1 MGLALLALGWSR
13 SADAGVQVQMA
24 LGMIGGVSLGLF
36 ISILAWQRVLEHGLA
51 AVHSAKERLLSIIDE
66 RQALTFA
73 LRDIARVREADRAVA
88 RDRAAVQI
96 REAAAALDALWRG
109 EPMPEDLLERIEQ
122 AERAWRASAYPG
134 LLELV
139 WPGPGELVMPELV
152 GEGGADRPGGTLLAL
167 APGTVV
173 LPGEPV
179 ALVAERPMPEIPGTE
194 ARLATELSQL
204 YRTFDEE
211 GRWTGSFRHPVDDE
225 LPAGMPMLLPLW
237 VQGEPLARPMH
248 SASEWLRMQRAAGIT
263 LQAWSAMG
271 GGDPAR

>member
-1 MGLALLALGWSR
+1 MLRDAPGPKRGRSLDADSLAWVALLAHWMEVAR
-13 SADAGVQVQMA
+13 AARAPVAGEEGA
-24 LGMIGGVSLGLF
+24 R
-36 ISILAWQRVLEHGLA
+36 WRA
-51 AVHSAKERLLSIIDE
+51 AVTHMIVL
-66 RQALTFA
+66 QALTFA

-109 EPMPEDLLERIEQ
+109 EPMPEDLLELIEQ

-194 ARLATELSQL
+194 VRPATELSQL

-211 GRWTGSFRHPVDDE
+211 GRWTGSFRHPVDDD

-237 VQGEPLARPMH
+237 VQGESLARPMH

-271 GGDPAR
+271 GGDSAR